1 MLRIGGRVDPERPGC
16 VSRYPR
22 AQHIWKIHMDHEL
35 LARSNSLDQYSFFIK
50 QITQLVETFLASF
63 FIIWKKKWITP
74 YELITEA
81 GPQWPTLESGDEQMS
96 RNSPGRK
103 IYLLSSS
110 PKQASLSHSKP
121 ASLSHSKPAWH
132 PQVAFHAH
140 IKE

>member
-1 MLRIGGRVDPERPGC
+1 VCIKISESSESKPK
-16 VSRYPR
+16 
-22 AQHIWKIHMDHEL
+22 HIWKIHMDHEL

-81 GPQWPTLESGDEQMS
+81 GPQWPALESGDEQMS

-103 IYLLSSS
+103 YIFSPHHQSKQVSPISSQHGI
-110 PKQASLSHSKP
+110 PKWHFMP
-121 ASLSHSKPAWH
+121 ASRSRS
-132 PQVAFHAH
+132 VT
-140 IKE
+140 